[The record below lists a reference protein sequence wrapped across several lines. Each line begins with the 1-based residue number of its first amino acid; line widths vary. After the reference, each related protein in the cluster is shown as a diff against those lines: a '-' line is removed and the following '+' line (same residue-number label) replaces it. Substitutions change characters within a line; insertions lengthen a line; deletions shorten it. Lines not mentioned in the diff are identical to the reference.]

1 LGEALHEVSDTSDHV
16 DDEYYNIEYKDLDGI
31 GLRMRDNNGSDDE
44 SPIGSQV
51 WRGIRGAKNLCVGR

>member
-1 LGEALHEVSDTSDHV
+1 MGEALHEVSDTSDHV

-44 SPIGSQV
+44 SPIGIQPFGPQSV
-51 WRGIRGAKNLCVGR
+51 AKFGGV